1 MVIRNALIFFGNLLT
16 VLIWREMAKKLLHT
30 NVYIIIELTFDVA
43 TYVIVY

>member
-16 VLIWREMAKKLLHT
+16 VLIWKEMAKKLLHT
-30 NVYIIIELTFDVA
+30 NVYIIEFTFDVV